1 MTPIEFETHLD
12 QYGSNLDHWPTSLR
26 AQASAVINEN
36 PTVKSLLQRQE
47 AIEKQLK
54 LINDKAPSYLQNKII
69 GQIET
74 TEPMDR
80 LLNWLSLS
88 FARTAIALVLP
99 IATGMVLG
107 GMFGSEAQ
115 LQTEVDTISYTQ
127 YLLESENEI

>member
-1 MTPIEFETHLD
+1 MTSIEFETHLD
-12 QYGSNLDHWPTSLR
+12 QYGSNLDHWPTSRR
-26 AQASAVINEN
+26 AQASVVINEN

-47 AIEKQLK
+47 AIEKQLR
-54 LINDKAPSYLQNKII
+54 LIDDKAPSYLQNKII

-88 FARTAIALVLP
+88 FARTASALVLP

-107 GMFGSEAQ
+107 AMFGSEAQ
-115 LQTEVDTISYTQ
+115 LQSKVDTISYTQ

>member
-1 MTPIEFETHLD
+1 
-12 QYGSNLDHWPTSLR
+12 
-26 AQASAVINEN
+26 
-36 PTVKSLLQRQE
+36 
-47 AIEKQLK
+47 
-54 LINDKAPSYLQNKII
+54 
-69 GQIET
+69 
-74 TEPMDR
+74 MDR